1 MITGTEIKA
10 AEVVKIEIIRKN
22 WCGYELGAN
31 FRTKK
36 LFFGAFISLKF

>member
-1 MITGTEIKA
+1 MITGTEIIA
-10 AEVVKIEIIRKN
+10 AEVLKIEIKKI
-22 WCGYELGAN
+22 GAGDELGAN